1 MEEARYYNKSEDNFV
16 ECNICPHNCI
26 IKEGGVG
33 ICNAK
38 KNIEGKLFSINYGE
52 ITSMN
57 LDPIEKKP
65 LFHYKPGSSILS
77 LGSFGCNFGCGFCQN
92 YTIAF
97 GDGHGAN
104 YISSDDI
111 VDKAKKIDGNIGIAF
126 TYNEPT
132 VFYEYMLD
140 TAIKAKEHGLD
151 TVMVSNGYIN
161 EEPLKELSAYI
172 DAANIDLKAF
182 DEKTYYKLTKGSL
195 QEVKNTIEYLYKEKV
210 HIEITH
216 LLIQGFNDNI
226 KEFENMVNW
235 IAKIDP
241 KIPFHI
247 SRYYPAYKFT
257 VRPTDVNLIKQYQ
270 EIAKKYLEF
279 VYIGNVPY
287 SDINTYC
294 PKCHN
299 LIIRRTPN
307 FEINISDNKCGK
319 CGEYIPIVF
328 E

>member
-1 MEEARYYNKSEDNFV
+1 MEEAKYYNKIEENSV
-16 ECNICPHNCI
+16 ECNICPRNCI
-26 IKEGGVG
+26 IKEGGFG

-77 LGSFGCNFGCGFCQN
+77 VGSFGCNFACGFCQN
-92 YTIAF
+92 YSISF
-97 GDGHGAN
+97 GVGNGAN
-104 YISSDDI
+104 HISPEDI

-126 TYNEPT
+126 TYNEPI

-140 TAIKAKEHGLD
+140 TAKKAKQNGLD

-161 EEPLKELSAYI
+161 KEPLEELSEYI
-172 DAANIDLKAF
+172 DAVNIDLKAF
-182 DEKTYYKLTKGSL
+182 DEKTYYRLTKGSL
-195 QEVKNTIEYLYKEKV
+195 QEVKDTIEYLHEKKV
-210 HIEITH
+210 HVEITH

-235 IAKIDP
+235 IATVDP

-247 SRYYPAYKFT
+247 SRYYPAYKFA
-257 VRPTDVNLIKQYQ
+257 VRATDVNLIKQYQ
-270 EIAKKYLEF
+270 EIAKKYLKF

-287 SDINTYC
+287 ADINTYC

-299 LIIRRTPN
+299 LIVRRTPN
-307 FEINISDNKCGK
+307 FEINISDNKCKK